1 MEINRAL
8 VILIIRIKTKSHS
21 KNIFTDINKQLA
33 NQIIRLIKNLFSV
46 IKMKFTLKFPVF
58 LLFTFMVPFTNHA
71 QDLQKMLELGIS
83 YLDSGKYEESR
94 NALNEFLKYDS
105 SNAKAWIEIARLYE
119 DQGVYDSAK
128 YFINIAIEKDPGN
141 LDAIGQRMFLN
152 MVMEQYKSCQEDAR
166 YILSVMSDDLTAIY
180 CLAFS
185 LMESGDYEE
194 SIRYVQEGIELA
206 PELAAF
212 YALMSRILIRKSSFI
227 ESDMFINRAINLA
240 PNETGNYFIKAENII
255 LSITDP
261 AVLLTNIYPPRFKSI
276 RSPEIHTL
284 DKYISDRKHRFYYK
298 TLTDK
303 FSKDFRSLA
312 LDEYF
317 MLYYGQIVSERYI
330 PYASNER
337 FRADS
342 LFSMMN
348 MGQYAEAAVM
358 GAGYLDKNPSEI
370 AIYHYTGLAYM
381 NSGNYLKADEYFH
394 KYYGFITSILATGDG
409 KSPESAYIVISAN
422 EEYTLMEYMGLRVSQ
437 QLLTEQKNQ
446 YFDVLT
452 GITRSGEERQVYF
465 NIDKPFGS
473 LGKSLR

>member
-1 MEINRAL
+1 M
-8 VILIIRIKTKSHS
+8 
-21 KNIFTDINKQLA
+21 
-33 NQIIRLIKNLFSV
+33 
-46 IKMKFTLKFPVF
+46 IKMKFILKFPVF
-58 LLFTFMVPFTNHA
+58 IIITFMFPVANHA

-94 NALNEFLKYDS
+94 SALNEFLKYDS
-105 SNAKAWIEIARLYE
+105 SSAKVWIEIARLYE

-141 LDAIGQRMFLN
+141 LDAISRRMFLN
-152 MVMEQYKSCQEDAR
+152 MVLEQYKSCQEDSR
-166 YILSVMSDDLTAIY
+166 YILSFVPNDLSAIY

-185 LMESGDYEE
+185 LMESNDYEE
-194 SIRYVQEGIELA
+194 SIRYIQEGIELA

-212 YALMSRILIRKSSFI
+212 YALMSRVLIRKSSFI
-227 ESDMFINRAINLA
+227 ESGMFINRAIDLT
-240 PNETGNYFIKAENII
+240 PNETGNYFIKAENDI
-255 LSITDP
+255 LGITDP
-261 AVLLTNIYPPRFKSI
+261 AVLLTNIYPPHFKSI

-284 DKYISDRKHRFYYK
+284 DKYISDRKHRYYYK

-317 MLYYGQIVSERYI
+317 MLYYGQTVSRRYM
-330 PYASNER
+330 PYARNER
-337 FRADS
+337 FTADS

-348 MGQYAEAAVM
+348 MGQYAEAAVL
-358 GAGYLDKNPSEI
+358 GADYLEKNPAEI
-370 AIYHYTGLAYM
+370 AIYHYTGLAYL

-394 KYYGFITSILATGDG
+394 KYYGFIASILATGDG
-409 KSPESAYIVISAN
+409 KRSESAYIVISTS
-422 EEYTLMEYMGLRVSQ
+422 EEYTLMEYLGLRVSQ
-437 QLLTEQKNQ
+437 QLLAEQKNQ

-473 LGKSLR
+473 LNK